1 MAEGRGGAGL
11 VEWSGVG
18 PYSSIAANRMT
29 PYGSMASNAALILIV
44 DDQPEVGA
52 VLEEYFAGRGFAVVL
67 AEGGLDALAKVA
79 EYRPAMVLLDV
90 RMPDLDG
97 VEVLRRLRQ
106 IGPEPPVL
114 MMSGNDDIGVAQRA
128 LALGA
133 VDYVLKPFDFD
144 HIDRVV
150 HKTLSASELQPATPA
165 APAEPSSALP
175 PASPHGLLYDLA
187 IEIFLATRQFRPE
200 ARGALSSA
208 LEAAA
213 LVVMQKGTASEQPE
227 MVKVLYQLRM
237 LIRFARD
244 LGDLTD
250 EQHRI
255 LEAHLVRARRA
266 STGS

>member
-1 MAEGRGGAGL
+1 MAEARGGAGL
-11 VEWSGVG
+11 AEWSGVG
-18 PYSSIAANRMT
+18 PFSPIAASRVIS
-29 PYGSMASNAALILIV
+29 YDSMAPKAAKILIV

-52 VLEEYFAGRGFAVVL
+52 VLEEYFSGRGFAVVV
-67 AEGGLDALAKVA
+67 AEGGVDGLAKLKQD
-79 EYRPAMVLLDV
+79 RPAMVLLDV

-97 VEVLRRLRQ
+97 VEVLRRIRLA
-106 IGPEPPVL
+106 GPNPPVL
-114 MMSGNDDIGVAQRA
+114 MMSGNDDLGVAQRT

-144 HIDRVV
+144 HIDRIV
-150 HKTLSASELQPATPA
+150 HKTLSAVELPPETVAPA
-165 APAEPSSALP
+165 AEPSALP

-187 IEIFLATRQFRPE
+187 IEIFQATRRFRPE

-208 LEAAA
+208 LESAA
-213 LVVMQKGTASEQPE
+213 LAIMQKGTASEQPE

-250 EQHRI
+250 EQHRV

-266 STGS
+266 STD

>member
-1 MAEGRGGAGL
+1 MAEARGRAGL
-11 VEWSGVG
+11 AEWSGVG
-18 PYSSIAANRMT
+18 PFSPVAAARVIS
-29 PYGSMASNAALILIV
+29 YDSMVANAAMILVV

-79 EYRPAMVLLDV
+79 KHRPAMVLLDV

-97 VEVLRRLRQ
+97 VEVLRRLRLA
-106 IGPEPPVL
+106 GPEPPVL
-114 MMSGNDDIGVAQRA
+114 MMSGNDDLGVAQRT

-133 VDYVLKPFDFD
+133 VDYVLKPFDFE

-150 HKTLSASELQPATPA
+150 HKTLSTLEPAPPASEA
-165 APAEPSSALP
+165 APEPGSSLP

-187 IEIFLATRQFRPE
+187 IEIFQATRRFRPE

-227 MVKVLYQLRM
+227 MIKVLYQLRM

>member
-1 MAEGRGGAGL
+1 MREARGRTGP
-11 VEWSGVG
+11 VEWRGVS
-18 PYSSIAANRMT
+18 PYSPTALNRVT
-29 PYGSMASNAALILIV
+29 SHDSMASKAAKILIV

-52 VLEEYFAGRGFAVVL
+52 VLEEYFSGRGFAVVV
-67 AEGGLDALAKVA
+67 AEGGLDGLAKVQKD
-79 EYRPAMVLLDV
+79 RPAMVLLDV

-97 VEVLRRLRQ
+97 VEVLRRIREA
-106 IGPEPPVL
+106 GPNPPVL
-114 MMSGNDDIGVAQRA
+114 MMSGNDDLAVAQRT

-144 HIDRVV
+144 HIDRIV
-150 HKTLSASELQPATPA
+150 HKTLSAAEPA
-165 APAEPSSALP
+165 AETFVTAAEPESTLP

-187 IEIFLATRQFRPE
+187 VEIFQATRRFRPE

-227 MVKVLYQLRM
+227 MIKVLYQLRM

-244 LGDLTD
+244 LGDLSD

>member
-1 MAEGRGGAGL
+1 MAPNTAK
-11 VEWSGVG
+11 
-18 PYSSIAANRMT
+18 
-29 PYGSMASNAALILIV
+29 ILIV

-52 VLEEYFAGRGFAVVL
+52 VLEEYFSGRGFAVVL
-67 AEGGLDALAKVA
+67 AVGGLEALSKI
-79 EYRPAMVLLDV
+79 EKDRPAMVLLDV

-97 VEVLRRLRQ
+97 VEVLRKIREA
-106 IGPEPPVL
+106 GPTPPVL
-114 MMSGNDDIGVAQRA
+114 MMSGNDDLGVAQRT

-133 VDYVLKPFDFD
+133 VDYVLKPFDFE

-150 HKTLSASELQPATPA
+150 HKTLSTPEPARA
-165 APAEPSSALP
+165 AAAAAEPVSTLP

-187 IEIFLATRQFRPE
+187 LEIFQATRQFRPE
-200 ARGALSSA
+200 ARGALGAA
-208 LEAAA
+208 LEGTA
-213 LVVMQKGTASEQPE
+213 LAVMQKGSTSERPE
-227 MVKVLYQLRM
+227 MVKALYQLRM

-266 STGS
+266 SGGS